1 MISKYF
7 TIFAEGNR
15 NALMALNAEL
25 GLKSSILKE
34 LKLNPFDSTAQIDRW
49 SWSTEKIFC
58 KTDFPTDEIEAYLEQ
73 NAILIAILKKHSQF
87 IRDVGVA
94 LSWNFRDEQL
104 NGFSVS
110 KRFARI
116 LSDANMSFDI
126 DII

>member
-15 NALMALNAEL
+15 DALMTLNAEL
-25 GLKSSILKE
+25 GLKASTLKE

-49 SWSTEKIFC
+49 SWATEKIFC

-73 NAILIAILKKHSQF
+73 NALLLVILKKHSQF

-94 LSWNFRDEQL
+94 LSWNFRNGQL

-110 KRFARI
+110 KQFARI
-116 LSDANMSFDI
+116 LSDSNMSFEI